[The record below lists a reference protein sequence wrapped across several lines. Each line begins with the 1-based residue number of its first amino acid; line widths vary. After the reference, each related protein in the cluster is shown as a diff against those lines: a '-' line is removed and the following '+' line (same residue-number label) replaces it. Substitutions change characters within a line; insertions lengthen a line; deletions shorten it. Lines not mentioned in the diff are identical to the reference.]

1 MPLRPICG
9 AALLGHTFAT
19 LALMAGNTPA
29 WVARQLGHVN
39 AQIVFR
45 VYAKWID
52 RADKS
57 RERDRFNAALS
68 HVSGHTRRQARG
80 K

>member
-1 MPLRPICG
+1 
-9 AALLGHTFAT
+9 
-19 LALMAGNTPA
+19 MAGNTPA